1 MQRQFQI
8 EQSQERQL
16 VQLAK
21 SFNYN
26 LTDEIDQEEAVET
39 TVAVLRIHKQLHG
52 AAWDMGQLL
61 SEQKARLDHGT
72 FGKWLNEVL
81 HWEPRYAQLYMQI
94 FTRWPDKELYLSSGV
109 GLMDFSKQIAL
120 SSDSAPE
127 TATQRVIDIVA
138 ERGAAPSVREIKA
151 IVREEQVK
159 VAVELPLE
167 TTLDIVRKY
176 ARNQAIDQRAERVE
190 TVTLDALQT
199 LAPRGTKLASEIVE
213 QAKAQVLEEMP
224 PAPTP
229 VPAQAKQYSPCYV
242 PADESDRPVTQRV
255 TLTAGQWNLLSQLG
269 DGDWERGL
277 KRLLER
283 VAETE

>member
-229 VPAQAKQYSPCYV
+229 VPAQAKQYSPSYV
-242 PADESDRPVTQRV
+242 PADEQDRPVTQRV
-255 TLTAGQWNLLSQLG
+255 TLTAGQWNLLSRLG

>member
-21 SFNYN
+21 AFNYN
-26 LTDEIDQEEAVET
+26 LSDEIDQEEAIET

-138 ERGAAPSVREIKA
+138 ERGTAPSVREIKA
-151 IVREEQVK
+151 IVKEEQVK

-176 ARNQAIDQRAERVE
+176 ARNQAVDQRAERVE
-190 TVTLDALQT
+190 AVSAEALQT
-199 LAPRGTKLASEIVE
+199 LAPRGTKLAGAIVE
-213 QAKAQVLEEMP
+213 QAKVKVLEEMP
-224 PAPTP
+224 PAPAP
-229 VPAQAKQYSPCYV
+229 VPAQAKQYSPSYV
-242 PADESDRPVTQRV
+242 PADEQDRLVTQRV
-255 TLTAGQWNLLSQLG
+255 TLSGSQWNLLSQLG

-283 VAETE
+283 IEETE

>member
-94 FTRWPDKELYLSSGV
+94 FARWPDKELYLSSGV

-127 TATQRVIDIVA
+127 AATQRVIDITV

-151 IVREEQVK
+151 IVKEEQVK

-176 ARNQAIDQRAERVE
+176 ARNQAIDQRVERVE
-190 TVTLDALQT
+190 TVTVDALQT
-199 LAPRGTKLASEIVE
+199 LAPRGTKLASDVVE
-213 QAKAQVLEEMP
+213 QAKAKVLEEMS
-224 PAPTP
+224 PAPAP
-229 VPAQAKQYSPCYV
+229 VLAQAKQYSPCYV
-242 PADESDRPVTQRV
+242 PADEQDRLVTQRV
-255 TLTAGQWNLLSQLG
+255 TLSGSQWNLLSQLG

-283 VAETE
+283 IEETE

>member
-8 EQSQERQL
+8 EQSEERQL
-16 VQLAK
+16 AQKAK
-21 SFNYN
+21 TFDYH
-26 LTDEIDQEEAVET
+26 LTNEDAREEAIET
-39 TVAVLRIHKQLHG
+39 TVAILRIHKQLHG

-94 FTRWPDKELYLSSGV
+94 FARWPDKELYLSSGV

-127 TATQRVIDIVA
+127 AATQRVIDIVA
-138 ERGAAPSVREIKA
+138 ERGAAPSVKEIKA
-151 IVREEQVK
+151 IVKEERVK

-176 ARNQAIDQRAERVE
+176 ARNQAIDQRAERVDA
-190 TVTLDALQT
+190 VTLEALQT
-199 LAPRGTKLASEIVE
+199 LAPRGTKLASDVVE
-213 QAKAQVLEEMP
+213 QAKVKVLEEMP
-224 PAPTP
+224 PAPAP
-229 VPAQAKQYSPCYV
+229 VPAQAKQYSPSYV

-255 TLTAGQWNLLSQLG
+255 TLTAGQWNLLSRLG

>member
-176 ARNQAIDQRAERVE
+176 ARNQAVDQRAERVE
-190 TVTLDALQT
+190 TVTLEALQT
-199 LAPRGTKLASEIVE
+199 LAPRGTKLTSEIVE

-224 PAPTP
+224 PAPAP
-229 VPAQAKQYSPCYV
+229 VPAQAKQYSPSYV
-242 PADESDRPVTQRV
+242 PADEQDRPVTQRV
-255 TLTAGQWNLLSQLG
+255 TLTAGQWNLLSRLG

>member
-16 VQLAK
+16 LMLAK
-21 SFNYN
+21 SFDYN
-26 LTDEIDQEEAVET
+26 LADEIDQEEAIET
-39 TVAVLRIHKQLHG
+39 TVAVLRIHKQLHSN
-52 AAWDMGQLL
+52 AWDMGQLL

-81 HWEPRYAQLYMQI
+81 RWEQRYAQLYMQI
-94 FTRWPDKELYLSSGV
+94 FARWTDKEIYLSSGV
-109 GLMDFSKQIAL
+109 GLLDFSKQIAL

-138 ERGAAPSVREIKA
+138 ERGAAPSVKEIKA
-151 IVREEQVK
+151 IVKEEQVK
-159 VAVELPLE
+159 AAVELPLE

-176 ARNQAIDQRAERVE
+176 ARNQAVDQRAERVE
-190 TVTLDALQT
+190 TVTLEALQT
-199 LAPRGTKLASEIVE
+199 LAPRGTKLASNVVE
-213 QAKAQVLEEMP
+213 QAKVKVLEEMP
-224 PAPTP
+224 PAPAP
-229 VPAQAKQYSPCYV
+229 VPAQAKQYSPSYV
-242 PADESDRPVTQRV
+242 PADESDRLVTQRV
-255 TLTAGQWNLLSQLG
+255 TLSGSQWNLLSQLG

-283 VAETE
+283 IEETE

>member
-1 MQRQFQI
+1 MRQFQI

-16 VQLAK
+16 VQMAK
-21 SFNYN
+21 SFDYN
-26 LTDEIDQEEAVET
+26 LDDEDEREEAVEA

-61 SEQKARLDHGT
+61 NEQKARLDHGT
-72 FGKWLNEVL
+72 FGKWLSEVL

-120 SSDSAPE
+120 SADSAPE
-127 TATQRVIDIVA
+127 SATQRVVEIVA
-138 ERGAAPSVREIKA
+138 ERGTAPSVREVKA

-167 TTLDIVRKY
+167 STCDVVRKY
-176 ARNQAIDQRAERVE
+176 ARNQAIDQRAERV
-190 TVTLDALQT
+190 TSVTADALQT

-213 QAKAQVLEEMP
+213 RAKIQVLEELA

-229 VPAQAKQYSPCYV
+229 VPVKAAQFSPRYA
-242 PADESDRPVTQRV
+242 PADESDRQITQRV
-255 TLTAGQWNLLSQLG
+255 TLSAQQWNVLAQLG
-269 DGDWERGL
+269 DGDWNRGL
-277 KRLLER
+277 TRLLER
-283 VAETE
+283 IEE

>member
-1 MQRQFQI
+1 MRQFQI

-16 VQLAK
+16 VQMAK
-21 SFNYN
+21 SFDYH
-26 LTDEIDQEEAVET
+26 LDDEDEREEAVEA

-81 HWEPRYAQLYMQI
+81 RWEPRYAQLYMQI

-120 SSDSAPE
+120 SADSAPE
-127 TATQRVIDIVA
+127 SATQRVVEIVA
-138 ERGAAPSVREIKA
+138 ERGTAPSVREVKA
-151 IVREEQVK
+151 IVREEQGK

-167 TTLDIVRKY
+167 TTLDVVRKY
-176 ARNQAIDQRAERVE
+176 ARNQAIDQRAERVFA
-190 TVTLDALQT
+190 VTAEALQT

-213 QAKAQVLEEMP
+213 RAKAQVLEELP

-229 VPAQAKQYSPCYV
+229 VAVQAKQFSPRYM
-242 PADESDRPVTQRV
+242 PADESDRQITQRV
-255 TLTAGQWNLLSQLG
+255 TLSAQQWNMLAQLG
-269 DGDWERGL
+269 DGDWNRGL
-277 KRLLER
+277 TRLLER
-283 VAETE
+283 IEEE

>member
-1 MQRQFQI
+1 MRQFQI
-8 EQSQERQL
+8 EQSQERQIT
-16 VQLAK
+16 QLAK
-21 SFNYN
+21 AFDYH
-26 LTDEIDQEEAVET
+26 LADEIDQEEAIET

-61 SEQKARLDHGT
+61 SQQKARLDHGT

-94 FTRWPDKELYLSSGV
+94 FARWPDKELYLSSGV

-176 ARNQAIDQRAERVE
+176 ARNQEVDRRAERVE
-190 TVTLDALQT
+190 AVSAEALQT

-213 QAKAQVLEEMP
+213 QAKTQVLEELA
-224 PAPTP
+224 PAPAP
-229 VPAQAKQYSPCYV
+229 VPAQAKQYSPSYV
-242 PADESDRPVTQRV
+242 PADESDRLITQRV
-255 TLTAGQWNLLSQLG
+255 TLTAGQWNLLSRLG

-277 KRLLER
+277 KRHLER
-283 VAETE
+283 VTGTE

>member
-176 ARNQAIDQRAERVE
+176 ARNQAVDQRAERVE
-190 TVTLDALQT
+190 TVTAEVLQT

-213 QAKAQVLEEMP
+213 RAKAQVLEELP
-224 PAPTP
+224 PAPAP
-229 VPAQAKQYSPCYV
+229 VPVQAKQFSPRYV
-242 PADESDRPVTQRV
+242 PADESDRQITQRV
-255 TLTAGQWNLLSQLG
+255 TLSAQQWNVLAQLG
-269 DGDWERGL
+269 DGDWNRGL
-277 KRLLER
+277 TRLLER
-283 VAETE
+283 IEE

>member
-1 MQRQFQI
+1 MRQFQI

-21 SFNYN
+21 AFDYN
-26 LTDEIDQEEAVET
+26 LADEIDQEEAVET
-39 TVAVLRIHKQLHG
+39 TVAVLKIHKQLHSN
-52 AAWDMGQLL
+52 AWDMGQLL

-81 HWEPRYAQLYMQI
+81 RWEQRYAQLYMQI
-94 FTRWPDKELYLSSGV
+94 FARWPDKELYLSSGV

-127 TATQRVIDIVA
+127 TATQRVIDITV
-138 ERGAAPSVREIKA
+138 ERGAAPSVKEIKA
-151 IVREEQVK
+151 IVKEEQVK

-190 TVTLDALQT
+190 TVTLEALQT
-199 LAPRGTKLASEIVE
+199 LAPRGTKLASDVVE

-229 VPAQAKQYSPCYV
+229 APAQAKQFSPRYM
-242 PADESDRPVTQRV
+242 PADESDRQITQRV
-255 TLTAGQWNLLSQLG
+255 TLSTQQWNMLAQLG
-269 DGDWERGL
+269 DGDWNRGL
-277 KRLLER
+277 TRLLER
-283 VAETE
+283 IEEE

>member
-1 MQRQFQI
+1 MRQFQI

-21 SFNYN
+21 AFDYN
-26 LTDEIDQEEAVET
+26 LADEIDQEEAVET
-39 TVAVLRIHKQLHG
+39 TVAVLKIHKQLHSN
-52 AAWDMGQLL
+52 AWDMGQLL

-81 HWEPRYAQLYMQI
+81 RWEQRYAQLYMQI
-94 FTRWPDKELYLSSGV
+94 FARWTDKEIYLSSGV
-109 GLMDFSKQIAL
+109 GLLDFSKQIAL

-127 TATQRVIDIVA
+127 TATQRVIDITV

-151 IVREEQVK
+151 IVKEEQVK

-190 TVTLDALQT
+190 VVTTEILQT
-199 LAPRGTKLASEIVE
+199 LAPRGTKLASDVVE
-213 QAKAQVLEEMP
+213 QAKVKVLEEMP
-224 PAPTP
+224 PAPAP
-229 VPAQAKQYSPCYV
+229 VPAQAKQYSPSYV
-242 PADESDRPVTQRV
+242 PADEQDRLVTQRV
-255 TLTAGQWNLLSQLG
+255 TLSGSQWNLLSQLG

-283 VAETE
+283 IEETE

>member
-1 MQRQFQI
+1 MRQFQI

-21 SFNYN
+21 TFDYH
-26 LTDEIDQEEAVET
+26 LADEDAREEAVET

-81 HWEPRYAQLYMQI
+81 RWEQRYAQLYMQI
-94 FTRWPDKELYLSSGV
+94 FARWTDKEIYLSSGV
-109 GLMDFSKQIAL
+109 GLLDFSKQIAL

-127 TATQRVIDIVA
+127 TATQRVIDITV

-167 TTLDIVRKY
+167 TTLDVVRKY
-176 ARNQAIDQRAERVE
+176 ARNQAVDQRAERVE
-190 TVTLDALQT
+190 TVTLEALQT
-199 LAPRGTKLASEIVE
+199 LAPRGTKLTSEIVE

-224 PAPTP
+224 PAPAP
-229 VPAQAKQYSPCYV
+229 VPAQAKQYSPSYV
-242 PADESDRPVTQRV
+242 PADEQDRPVTQRV
-255 TLTAGQWNLLSQLG
+255 TLTAWQWNLLSRLG

>member
-21 SFNYN
+21 AFDYN
-26 LTDEIDQEEAVET
+26 LADEIDQEEAIET
-39 TVAVLRIHKQLHG
+39 TVAVLKIHKQLHSN
-52 AAWDMGQLL
+52 AWDMGQLL

-81 HWEPRYAQLYMQI
+81 RWEPRYAQLYMQI
-94 FTRWPDKELYLSSGV
+94 FARWPDKELYLSSGV

-151 IVREEQVK
+151 IVKEEQVK

-190 TVTLDALQT
+190 TVTLEALQT
-199 LAPRGTKLASEIVE
+199 LAPRGTKLASDVVE

-229 VPAQAKQYSPCYV
+229 APAQAKQFSPRYM
-242 PADESDRPVTQRV
+242 PADESDRQITQRV
-255 TLTAGQWNLLSQLG
+255 TLSTQQWNMLAQLG
-269 DGDWERGL
+269 DGDWNRGL
-277 KRLLER
+277 TRLLER
-283 VAETE
+283 IEEE

>member
-16 VQLAK
+16 LMLAK
-21 SFNYN
+21 SFDYN
-26 LTDEIDQEEAVET
+26 LADEIDQEEAVET

-61 SEQKARLDHGT
+61 AEQKARLDHGT

-94 FTRWPDKELYLSSGV
+94 FARWTDKEIYLSSGV
-109 GLMDFSKQIAL
+109 GLLDFSKQIAL

-138 ERGAAPSVREIKA
+138 ERGAAPSVKEIKA
-151 IVREEQVK
+151 IVKEEQVK
-159 VAVELPLE
+159 AAVELPLE

-176 ARNQAIDQRAERVE
+176 ARNQAVDQRAERVE
-190 TVTLDALQT
+190 TVTLEALQT
-199 LAPRGTKLASEIVE
+199 LAPRGTKLASNVVE
-213 QAKAQVLEEMP
+213 QAKVKVLEEMP
-224 PAPTP
+224 PAPAP
-229 VPAQAKQYSPCYV
+229 VPAQAKQYSPSYV
-242 PADESDRPVTQRV
+242 PADESDRLVTQRV
-255 TLTAGQWNLLSQLG
+255 TLSGSQWNLLSRLG

-283 VAETE
+283 IEETE

>member
-8 EQSQERQL
+8 EQSQERQIT
-16 VQLAK
+16 QLAK
-21 SFNYN
+21 AFDYN
-26 LTDEIDQEEAVET
+26 LADEIDQEEAVET
-39 TVAVLRIHKQLHG
+39 TVAVLKIHKQLHSN
-52 AAWDMGQLL
+52 AWDMGQLL

-81 HWEPRYAQLYMQI
+81 RWEQRYAQLYMQI
-94 FTRWPDKELYLSSGV
+94 FARWTDKEIYLSSGV
-109 GLMDFSKQIAL
+109 GLLDFSKQIAL

-127 TATQRVIDIVA
+127 TATQRVIDITV

-167 TTLDIVRKY
+167 TTLDVVRKY

-190 TVTLDALQT
+190 TVTLEALQT

-213 QAKAQVLEEMP
+213 QAKVQVLEEMP
-224 PAPTP
+224 PAPAP
-229 VPAQAKQYSPCYV
+229 VPAQVKQYSPSYV
-242 PADESDRPVTQRV
+242 PADESDRLVTQRV
-255 TLTAGQWNLLSQLG
+255 TLSGSQWNLLSQLG

-283 VAETE
+283 IEETE

>member
-1 MQRQFQI
+1 MRQFQI
-8 EQSQERQL
+8 EQSQERQIT
-16 VQLAK
+16 QLAK
-21 SFNYN
+21 AFDYHLNDK
-26 LTDEIDQEEAVET
+26 DEREEAIEA

-127 TATQRVIDIVA
+127 AATQRVIDIVA
-138 ERGAAPSVREIKA
+138 ERGAAPSVKEIKA
-151 IVREEQVK
+151 IVKEEQVK
-159 VAVELPLE
+159 VAFELPLE

-176 ARNQAIDQRAERVE
+176 ARNQAVDQRAERVE
-190 TVTLDALQT
+190 TVTLEALQT

-213 QAKAQVLEEMP
+213 QAKAQVLEEIP
-224 PAPTP
+224 PAPSPAP
-229 VPAQAKQYSPCYV
+229 VQAKQYSPCYV
-242 PADESDRPVTQRV
+242 PADESDRLVTQRV
-255 TLTAGQWNLLSQLG
+255 TLTTGQWNLLSRLG

-283 VAETE
+283 IEETE

>member
-1 MQRQFQI
+1 MRQFQI
-8 EQSQERQL
+8 EQSQERQIT
-16 VQLAK
+16 QLAK
-21 SFNYN
+21 AFDYH
-26 LTDEIDQEEAVET
+26 LADEIDQEEAIET

-94 FTRWPDKELYLSSGV
+94 FARWPDKELYLSSGV

-176 ARNQAIDQRAERVE
+176 ARNQEVDRRAERVE
-190 TVTLDALQT
+190 AVSAEALQT

-213 QAKAQVLEEMP
+213 QAKTQVLEELA
-224 PAPTP
+224 PAPAP
-229 VPAQAKQYSPCYV
+229 VPAQAKQYSPSYV
-242 PADESDRPVTQRV
+242 PADESDRLITQRV
-255 TLTAGQWNLLSQLG
+255 TLTAGQWNLLSRLG

-283 VAETE
+283 TAETE

>member
-1 MQRQFQI
+1 MRQFQI

-21 SFNYN
+21 TFDYH
-26 LTDEIDQEEAVET
+26 LADEDAREEAVET

-81 HWEPRYAQLYMQI
+81 RWEQRYAQLYMQI
-94 FTRWPDKELYLSSGV
+94 FARWTDKEIYLSSGV
-109 GLMDFSKQIAL
+109 GLLDFSKQIAL

-127 TATQRVIDIVA
+127 TATQRVIDITV

-190 TVTLDALQT
+190 TVTLEALQT
-199 LAPRGTKLASEIVE
+199 LAPRGTKLTSEIVE

-224 PAPTP
+224 PAPAP
-229 VPAQAKQYSPCYV
+229 VPAQAKQYSPSYV
-242 PADESDRPVTQRV
+242 PADEQDRPVTQRV
-255 TLTAGQWNLLSQLG
+255 TLTAWQWNLLSRLG

>member
-21 SFNYN
+21 AFNYN
-26 LTDEIDQEEAVET
+26 LSNEIDQEEAIET
-39 TVAVLRIHKQLHG
+39 TVAVLKIHKQLHSN
-52 AAWDMGQLL
+52 AWDMGQLL

-81 HWEPRYAQLYMQI
+81 RWEQRYAQLYMQI
-94 FTRWPDKELYLSSGV
+94 FARWTDKEIYLSSGV
-109 GLMDFSKQIAL
+109 GLLDFSKQIAL

-151 IVREEQVK
+151 IVKEEQVK

-176 ARNQAIDQRAERVE
+176 ARNQSVDQRAERVE
-190 TVTLDALQT
+190 VVSAEALQT

-224 PAPTP
+224 PAPAP
-229 VPAQAKQYSPCYV
+229 VPAQAKQYSPSYV
-242 PADESDRPVTQRV
+242 PADEQDRPVTQRV
-255 TLTAGQWNLLSQLG
+255 TLTAWQWNLLSRLG

>member
-213 QAKAQVLEEMP
+213 QAKAQVLEELP
-224 PAPTP
+224 PAPAP
-229 VPAQAKQYSPCYV
+229 VPVQAKQFSPRYV
-242 PADESDRPVTQRV
+242 PADESDRQITQRV
-255 TLTAGQWNLLSQLG
+255 TLSAQQWNVLAQLG
-269 DGDWERGL
+269 DGDWNRGL
-277 KRLLER
+277 TRLLDRIE
-283 VAETE
+283 E

>member
-1 MQRQFQI
+1 M
-8 EQSQERQL
+8 
-16 VQLAK
+16 QLAK
-21 SFNYN
+21 AFDYN
-26 LTDEIDQEEAVET
+26 LADEIDQEEAVET
-39 TVAVLRIHKQLHG
+39 TVAVLKIHKQLHSN
-52 AAWDMGQLL
+52 AWDMGQLL

-81 HWEPRYAQLYMQI
+81 RWEQRYAQLYMQI
-94 FTRWPDKELYLSSGV
+94 FARWTDKEIYLSSGV
-109 GLMDFSKQIAL
+109 GLLDFSKQIAL

-127 TATQRVIDIVA
+127 TATQRVIDITV

-151 IVREEQVK
+151 IVKEEQVK

-190 TVTLDALQT
+190 VVTTEILQT
-199 LAPRGTKLASEIVE
+199 LAPRGTKLASDVVE
-213 QAKAQVLEEMP
+213 QAKVKVLEEMP
-224 PAPTP
+224 PAPAP
-229 VPAQAKQYSPCYV
+229 VPAQAKQYSPSYV
-242 PADESDRPVTQRV
+242 PADEQDRPVTQRV
-255 TLTAGQWNLLSQLG
+255 TLTTGQWNLLSRLG

>member
-1 MQRQFQI
+1 MQQKFQI

-16 VQLAK
+16 LQLAK
-21 SFNYN
+21 AFDYN

-61 SEQKARLDHGT
+61 AEQKARLDHGT

-81 HWEPRYAQLYMQI
+81 RWEQRYAQLYMQI
-94 FTRWPDKELYLSSGV
+94 FARWTDKEIYLSSGV
-109 GLMDFSKQIAL
+109 GLLDFSKQIAL

-127 TATQRVIDIVA
+127 TATQRVIDITV
-138 ERGAAPSVREIKA
+138 ERGAAPSVKEIKA
-151 IVREEQVK
+151 IVKEEQVK

-176 ARNQAIDQRAERVE
+176 ARNQSVDQRAERVE
-190 TVTLDALQT
+190 VVSAEALQT

-224 PAPTP
+224 PAPAP
-229 VPAQAKQYSPCYV
+229 VPAQAKQYSPSYV
-242 PADESDRPVTQRV
+242 PADESDRLVTQRV
-255 TLTAGQWNLLSQLG
+255 TLSGSQWNLLSQLG

>member
-1 MQRQFQI
+1 MRQFQI
-8 EQSQERQL
+8 EQSQERQIT
-16 VQLAK
+16 QLAK
-21 SFNYN
+21 AFDYH
-26 LTDEIDQEEAVET
+26 LADEIDQEEAIET

-61 SEQKARLDHGT
+61 SQQKARLDHGT

-94 FTRWPDKELYLSSGV
+94 FARWPDKELYLSSGV

-176 ARNQAIDQRAERVE
+176 ARNQEVDRRAERVE
-190 TVTLDALQT
+190 AVSAEALQT

-213 QAKAQVLEEMP
+213 QAKTQVLEELA
-224 PAPTP
+224 PAPAP
-229 VPAQAKQYSPCYV
+229 VPAQAKQYSPSYV
-242 PADESDRPVTQRV
+242 PADESDRLITQRV
-255 TLTAGQWNLLSQLG
+255 TLTAGQWNLLSRLG

-283 VAETE
+283 VTETE

>member
-1 MQRQFQI
+1 MRQFQI

-16 VQLAK
+16 VQMAK
-21 SFNYN
+21 SFDYH
-26 LTDEIDQEEAVET
+26 LDDEDEREEAVEA

-81 HWEPRYAQLYMQI
+81 RWEPRYAQLYMQI

-120 SSDSAPE
+120 SADSAPE
-127 TATQRVIDIVA
+127 SATQRVVEIVA
-138 ERGAAPSVREIKA
+138 ERGTAPSVREVKA

-159 VAVELPLE
+159 VAIELPLE
-167 TTLDIVRKY
+167 TTLDVVRKY

-190 TVTLDALQT
+190 TVTAEALQT
-199 LAPRGTKLASEIVE
+199 LAPRGTKLTS
-213 QAKAQVLEEMP
+213 
-224 PAPTP
+224 
-229 VPAQAKQYSPCYV
+229 
-242 PADESDRPVTQRV
+242 
-255 TLTAGQWNLLSQLG
+255 
-269 DGDWERGL
+269 
-277 KRLLER
+277 
-283 VAETE
+283 

>member
-21 SFNYN
+21 AFNYN
-26 LTDEIDQEEAVET
+26 LSDEIDQEEAIET

-151 IVREEQVK
+151 IVKEEQVK

-190 TVTLDALQT
+190 TVTLEALQT
-199 LAPRGTKLASEIVE
+199 LAPRGTKLASDVVE
-213 QAKAQVLEEMP
+213 QAKVQVLEEMP
-224 PAPTP
+224 PAPAP
-229 VPAQAKQYSPCYV
+229 APAQAKQYSPCYV

-255 TLTAGQWNLLSQLG
+255 TLTAGQWNLLSRLG

>member
-21 SFNYN
+21 AFDYN
-26 LTDEIDQEEAVET
+26 LADEIDQEEAIET
-39 TVAVLRIHKQLHG
+39 TVAVLKIHKQLHSN
-52 AAWDMGQLL
+52 AWDMGQLL

-81 HWEPRYAQLYMQI
+81 RWEQRYAQLYMQI
-94 FTRWPDKELYLSSGV
+94 FARWTDKEIYLSYGV
-109 GLMDFSKQIAL
+109 GLLDFSKQIAL

-151 IVREEQVK
+151 IVKEEQVK

-190 TVTLDALQT
+190 TVTLEALQT
-199 LAPRGTKLASEIVE
+199 LAPRGTKLASDVVE

-229 VPAQAKQYSPCYV
+229 APAQAKQFSPRYM
-242 PADESDRPVTQRV
+242 PADESDRQITQRV
-255 TLTAGQWNLLSQLG
+255 TLSTQQWNMLAQLG
-269 DGDWERGL
+269 DGDWNRGL
-277 KRLLER
+277 TRLLER
-283 VAETE
+283 IEEE

>member
-21 SFNYN
+21 AFDYN
-26 LTDEIDQEEAVET
+26 LADEIDQEEAVET

-61 SEQKARLDHGT
+61 AEQKARLDHGT

-94 FTRWPDKELYLSSGV
+94 FARWPDKELYLSSGV

-138 ERGAAPSVREIKA
+138 ERGTAPSVREIKA

-167 TTLDIVRKY
+167 TTLDVVRKY
-176 ARNQAIDQRAERVE
+176 ARNQAVDQRAERVE
-190 TVTLDALQT
+190 AVTLESLQT

-213 QAKAQVLEEMP
+213 QAKVQVLEEIP
-224 PAPTP
+224 PAPAP

-242 PADESDRPVTQRV
+242 PADEQDRPVTQRV
-255 TLTAGQWNLLSQLG
+255 TLTAGQWNLLSRLG

>member
-159 VAVELPLE
+159 AAVELPLE
-167 TTLDIVRKY
+167 TTLDVVRKY
-176 ARNQAIDQRAERVE
+176 ARNQAVDQRAERVE
-190 TVTLDALQT
+190 TVTVEALQT
-199 LAPRGTKLASEIVE
+199 LAPRGTKLTSEIVE

-224 PAPTP
+224 PAPAP
-229 VPAQAKQYSPCYV
+229 VPAQAKQYSPSYV
-242 PADESDRPVTQRV
+242 PADESDRLVTQRV

>member
-26 LTDEIDQEEAVET
+26 LTDEIDQEEAIET
-39 TVAVLRIHKQLHG
+39 TVAVLRIHKQLHSN
-52 AAWDMGQLL
+52 AWDMGQLL

-81 HWEPRYAQLYMQI
+81 RWEQRYAQLYMQI
-94 FTRWPDKELYLSSGV
+94 FARWTDKEIYLSSGV
-109 GLMDFSKQIAL
+109 GLLDFSKQIAL

-138 ERGAAPSVREIKA
+138 ERGAAPSVKEIKA
-151 IVREEQVK
+151 IVKEEQVK
-159 VAVELPLE
+159 AAVELPLE

-176 ARNQAIDQRAERVE
+176 ARNQAVDQRAERVE
-190 TVTLDALQT
+190 TVTLEALQT
-199 LAPRGTKLASEIVE
+199 LAPRGTKLASNVVE
-213 QAKAQVLEEMP
+213 QAKVKVLEEMP
-224 PAPTP
+224 PAPAP
-229 VPAQAKQYSPCYV
+229 VPAQAKQYSPSYV
-242 PADESDRPVTQRV
+242 PADESDRLVTQRV
-255 TLTAGQWNLLSQLG
+255 TLSGSQWNLLSQLG

-283 VAETE
+283 IEETE